1 MREFKGNSL
10 IKELDDYTVVDIE
23 TTSLD
28 SRNGEILEISAIR
41 VRNKKVV
48 DTFSKLIKVSYVGS
62 FTTHLT
68 GITNAEML
76 EYGEDLTKVLEDF
89 LAFLGDDVI
98 VGHNV
103 NFDVNFLYDNLES
116 ELGIFLT
123 NDYVD
128 TLRLSRMF
136 LPELKHHRLDD
147 LITYFNL
154 EERSE
159 HRALNDCILTNQ
171 VYLSLWGLQNKIY
184 N

>member
-62 FTTHLT
+62 FTTQLT

-89 LAFLGDDVI
+89 LAF
-98 VGHNV
+98 
-103 NFDVNFLYDNLES
+103 
-116 ELGIFLT
+116 
-123 NDYVD
+123 
-128 TLRLSRMF
+128 
-136 LPELKHHRLDD
+136 
-147 LITYFNL
+147 
-154 EERSE
+154 
-159 HRALNDCILTNQ
+159 
-171 VYLSLWGLQNKIY
+171 
-184 N
+184 